1 MTFTKSNLTNTA
13 RKHQGRIQR
22 NHRWANYTGL
32 FDGWE
37 G

>member
-1 MTFTKSNLTNTA
+1 MTFTTANSNA
-13 RKHQGRIQR
+13 RKHQGNKQR
-22 NHRWANYTGL
+22 NNRWGGSVGL